1 MIFLIGYR
9 AVGKSTIGSLLAKK
23 LSLDFIDL
31 DDWICD
37 NASMSVK
44 AIVESEGWE
53 GFRRREYAALL
64 EMTTRSNTVVATG
77 GGAVLHQ
84 TLWPTLQKVGLVV
97 WLQATT
103 ATLCDRLLTTD
114 SALRPSL
121 TGAGLIEEIEAVLKE
136 RLPLYAAF
144 AGSCVATDD
153 ISIDEAVEKIASL
166 YRDSPHAV
174 VTKK

>member
-1 MIFLIGYR
+1 MIFLVGYR
-9 AVGKSTIGSLLAKK
+9 AVGKSTIGRLLAKE

-37 NASMSVK
+37 NANMSVS
-44 AIVESEGWE
+44 AIVQREGWE
-53 GFRRREYAALL
+53 GFRMREHAALL
-64 EMTTRSNTVVATG
+64 EMTTQLKTVVATG

-84 TLWPTLQKVGLVV
+84 EIWPSLQKVGLVV

-103 ATLCDRLLTTD
+103 ETLCGRLLKAD

-121 TGAGLIEEIEAVLKE
+121 TGAGLIEEIETVLKV
-136 RLPLYAAF
+136 RLPLYARVAD
-144 AGSCVATDD
+144 STVATDN
-153 ISIDEAVEKIASL
+153 ISIDQAVEKIASI
-166 YRDSPHAV
+166 YRDSLHTV